1 MKLRKAEMVYEQSA
15 ISEKLWKMESLL
27 FGLRSDIRKFRTT

>member
-1 MKLRKAEMVYEQSA
+1 MNLRKAEMVYEQPE

-27 FGLRSDIRKFRTT
+27 FDLRSDIRKFRTT